1 MDNIQILLRQHVGA
15 PCAPCVRVGEH
26 VQRGTL
32 IAVPT
37 GLGANLYASVSGTVE
52 EITDEH
58 IVLRPDDEQSDG
70 FLPLTI
76 PEGASKRDIVAL
88 AGIVGMGGAGFPT
101 AVKLKCDLSDGWV
114 LLNAAECE
122 PGLVHNIRRIESQPQ
137 KLLSGVRH
145 CMDIT
150 HAPRA
155 IIAIKEKN
163 EAAVRAL
170 REALGGESAITLHL
184 LPDLY
189 PMGEE
194 RAVVRECLGVSL
206 RVDQLP
212 SEAKAV
218 VVNAETAFR
227 IAEAIDEHRPCISK
241 DVTVRGKLRGGSGE
255 HVFFDVPIG
264 TSAAALIE
272 RAGGIE
278 GEYGEIIMGGAFTG
292 RPVSPDEPITRT
304 TGAVLVTDP
313 LPDLTGEKL
322 GLLVCACGGS
332 EARMRGLAEK
342 LHAEVACVCRCKQ
355 AVEPRPGAA
364 LKCERPGICP
374 GQAGNNLKFKKAGCT
389 HILIGNCSD
398 CTNTVMASAPS
409 MGLTVHHM
417 TDHAMTAVGH
427 ALYRALPKAAPQPE
441 EAKKEAREETQ
452 SVCIESG
459 EFHIRIA
466 SGKNIEISL
475 PVFGKSSNKK
485 E

>member
-1 MDNIQILLRQHVGA
+1 MENTIHILLRQHVGA
-15 PCAPCVRVGEH
+15 PCVPCVCEGQR

-32 IAVPT
+32 LAEPA
-37 GLGANLYASVSGTVE
+37 GLGANLYASVSGVVQE
-52 EITDEH
+52 LRDDR
-58 IVLRPDDEQSDG
+58 IVLLPDAQQSEDY
-70 FLPLTI
+70 LPLNVPKGTD
-76 PEGASKRDIVAL
+76 KRGIVAL

-101 AVKLKCDLSDGWV
+101 AAKLNCELPDGYV

-122 PGLVHNIRRIESQPQ
+122 PGLVHNIRRIERQAQ

-170 REALGGESAITLHL
+170 REALGSESAITLHL

-212 SEAKAV
+212 SAAGAV

-241 DVTVRGKLRGGSGE
+241 DVTVRGKLSGGSGE

-264 TSAAALIE
+264 TSAASLLE

-292 RPVSPDEPITRT
+292 RSVSPDEPITRT

-313 LPDLTGEKL
+313 LPDLHGEKL

-342 LHAEVACVCRCKQ
+342 MHAEVACVCRCKQ

-409 MGLTVHHM
+409 MGLNVHHM

-427 ALYRALPKAAPQPE
+427 ALYRALPKPPAPPQE
-441 EAKKEAREETQ
+441 ETAEGETQ

-459 EFHIRIA
+459 AFHIRIA

-475 PVFGKSSNKK
+475 PVARKDIK
-485 E
+485 